1 MIQTNRKLEQGQQLD
16 GAPRQPAGAAV
27 TAGSRAPTTRRST
40 STAIELRD
48 VHRRYGRATALDGLD
63 LVVGTGELFGLIGPN
78 GAGKTTALRVALG
91 LVRPDWGR
99 VRLLGNDPRSAG
111 HGRGLRVGSLVA
123 GPALSPR
130 LTGREHLSL
139 MARWAGAPEVEV
151 DRVIAAL
158 GMGRM
163 TERPIGT
170 YSTGMRQI
178 LGLGAAFIGPPE
190 LLILDEPTTGL
201 DPANRRR
208 VNELLVEQVRAG
220 GTVLVS
226 SHNLDEAERLCSR
239 VGLMSDGRLVL
250 EGPPAEL
257 GSAAGRLEVSLD
269 DQDGGLEVLRRA
281 GFVCW
286 GDGPRIV
293 VDTGAVRA
301 GVAGGRGGEVVR
313 ALAEA
318 GLYPSEVRRAPTL
331 EIAYTDLIGGFRGR
345 G

>member
-1 MIQTNRKLEQGQQLD
+1 MIQINRRLEHGQRPD
-16 GAPRQPAGAAV
+16 GAPVVDAVPGQPGPRADAA
-27 TAGSRAPTTRRST
+27 SP
-40 STAIELRD
+40 TAIELRD

-99 VRLLGNDPRSAG
+99 VRLLGHDPRSAAR
-111 HGRGLRVGSLVA
+111 HRGLRVGSLVA

-130 LTGREHLSL
+130 LTGREHLSF

-151 DRVIAAL
+151 DRVIGAL

-178 LGLGAAFIGPPE
+178 LALGAAFIGPAE
-190 LLILDEPTTGL
+190 LLVLDEPTTGL

-208 VNELLVEQVRAG
+208 VNELLVEHVRAG

-226 SHNLDEAERLCSR
+226 SHDLDEAERLCTR
-239 VGLMSDGRLVL
+239 VGLMSDGRLVM

-257 GSAAGRLEVSLD
+257 GSAAGRVEVTVA
-269 DQDGGLEVLRRA
+269 DQPSALQVLRRA
-281 GFVCW
+281 GFLCW
-286 GDGPRIV
+286 GDGAKIV
-293 VDTGAVRA
+293 VDTGDGAAGARA
-301 GVAGGRGGEVVR
+301 GGTEVARV
-313 ALAEA
+313 LAEA
-318 GLYPSEVRRAPTL
+318 GMFPSDLRRAPTL
-331 EIAYTDLIGGFRGR
+331 EVAYTDQIGGFRGR

>member
-1 MIQTNRKLEQGQQLD
+1 
-16 GAPRQPAGAAV
+16 
-27 TAGSRAPTTRRST
+27 
-40 STAIELRD
+40 
-48 VHRRYGRATALDGLD
+48 
-63 LVVGTGELFGLIGPN
+63 
-78 GAGKTTALRVALG
+78 
-91 LVRPDWGR
+91 
-99 VRLLGNDPRSAG
+99 
-111 HGRGLRVGSLVA
+111 
-123 GPALSPR
+123 
-130 LTGREHLSL
+130 
-139 MARWAGAPEVEV
+139 V

-163 TERPIGT
+163 TERPIAT

-208 VNELLVEQVRAG
+208 VNELLAEQVRAG

-226 SHNLDEAERLCSR
+226 SHNLDEAERLCTR

-269 DQDGGLEVLRRA
+269 DQDQGLEALRRA

-293 VDTGAVRA
+293 VDTGAVGA
-301 GVAGGRGGEVVR
+301 GAGGRGAEVVK

-318 GLYPSEVRRAPTL
+318 GLYPAEVRRAPTL

>member
-1 MIQTNRKLEQGQQLD
+1 MIQINRQLEQGQRRD
-16 GAPRQPAGAAV
+16 GAPASNWRPERDPRPVRNRSG
-27 TAGSRAPTTRRST
+27 TTP
-40 STAIELRD
+40 TAIELRD

-63 LVVGTGELFGLIGPN
+63 LVVGSGELFGLIGPN

-91 LVRPDWGR
+91 LVRPDWGS
-99 VRLLGNDPRSAG
+99 VRLLGNDPRSAA

-130 LTGREHLSL
+130 LTGREHLSF

-151 DRVIAAL
+151 DRVIGAL

-163 TERPIGT
+163 TERPIAT

-178 LGLGAAFIGPPE
+178 LALGAAFIGPPE
-190 LLILDEPTTGL
+190 LLVLDEPTTGL

-208 VNELLVEQVRAG
+208 VNEMLAEHVRAG

-226 SHNLDEAERLCSR
+226 SHNLDEAERLCTR
-239 VGLMSDGRLVL
+239 VGLVSDGRLVL
-250 EGPPAEL
+250 EGPPSEL
-257 GSAAGRLEVSLD
+257 GAAAGRFEVTVA
-269 DQDGGLEVLRRA
+269 DQFEGLEVLRRA

-286 GDGPRIV
+286 GDGPKIV
-293 VDTGAVRA
+293 VDTGNGVGA
-301 GVAGGRGGEVVR
+301 GRTDGSEVAR

-318 GLYPSEVRRAPTL
+318 GVFPSDLRRAPTL
-331 EIAYTDLIGGFRGR
+331 EVAYTDLIGGFRGR

>member
-1 MIQTNRKLEQGQQLD
+1 MIQTNRQLEQGQRRD
-16 GAPRQPAGAAV
+16 GAPGVPRQRAGGARA
-27 TAGSRAPTTRRST
+27 TGSRAPT
-40 STAIELRD
+40 AVELRD

-63 LVVGTGELFGLIGPN
+63 LAVGTGELFGPN
-78 GAGKTTALRVALG
+78 GAGKTTALRVVLG

-111 HGRGLRVGSLVA
+111 HRRGLRVGSLVA

-163 TERPIGT
+163 TERPIAT

-178 LGLGAAFIGPPE
+178 LALGAAFLGPPE

-208 VNELLVEQVRAG
+208 VNELL
-220 GTVLVS
+220 
-226 SHNLDEAERLCSR
+226 AE
-239 VGLMSDGRLVL
+239 
-250 EGPPAEL
+250 
-257 GSAAGRLEVSLD
+257 
-269 DQDGGLEVLRRA
+269 
-281 GFVCW
+281 
-286 GDGPRIV
+286 
-293 VDTGAVRA
+293 
-301 GVAGGRGGEVVR
+301 
-313 ALAEA
+313 
-318 GLYPSEVRRAPTL
+318 
-331 EIAYTDLIGGFRGR
+331 
-345 G
+345 

>member
-1 MIQTNRKLEQGQQLD
+1 VPDRLPDRLPDQ
-16 GAPRQPAGAAV
+16 APEAAGTGAAGQE
-27 TAGSRAPTTRRST
+27 TAV
-40 STAIELRD
+40 LLHD

-91 LVRPDWGR
+91 LVRPDWGT
-99 VRLLGNDPRSAG
+99 VQLLGQDPRSAAG
-111 HGRGLRVGSLVA
+111 GRGLRVGSLVA

-151 DRVIAAL
+151 DRVISSF

-163 TERPIGT
+163 TERPIAT

-178 LGLGAAFIGPPE
+178 LALGAAFLGPPE
-190 LLILDEPTTGL
+190 LLVLDEPTTGL

-208 VNELLVEQVRAG
+208 VNELLADHVRAG

-226 SHNLDEAERLCSR
+226 SHNLEEAERLCTR
-239 VGLMSDGRLVL
+239 VGLVSDGRLVVD
-250 EGPPAEL
+250 GPPSEL
-257 GSAAGRLEVSLD
+257 GSAAGRFEVVVHD
-269 DQDGGLEVLRRA
+269 PAAGMQVLRKA
-281 GFVCW
+281 NFVCW
-286 GDGPRIV
+286 QDSDKIV
-293 VDTGAVRA
+293 VDTGDGFQV
-301 GVAGGRGGEVVR
+301 GRRDGSAIAR
-313 ALAEA
+313 ALADA
-318 GLYPSEVRRAPTL
+318 GIYPSDLRRAPTL
-331 EIAYTDLIGGFRGR
+331 EIAYADLIGGFRGR

>member
-1 MIQTNRKLEQGQQLD
+1 MIQTNRQLEQGQRRD
-16 GAPRQPAGAAV
+16 GAPGVPRQRAGGARA
-27 TAGSRAPTTRRST
+27 TGSRAPT
-40 STAIELRD
+40 AVELRD

-63 LVVGTGELFGLIGPN
+63 LAVGTGELFGLIGPN
-78 GAGKTTALRVALG
+78 GAGKTTALRVVLG

-111 HGRGLRVGSLVA
+111 HRRGLRVGSLVA

-163 TERPIGT
+163 TERPIAT

-178 LGLGAAFIGPPE
+178 LALGAAFLGPPE

-208 VNELLVEQVRAG
+208 VNELL
-220 GTVLVS
+220 
-226 SHNLDEAERLCSR
+226 AE
-239 VGLMSDGRLVL
+239 
-250 EGPPAEL
+250 
-257 GSAAGRLEVSLD
+257 
-269 DQDGGLEVLRRA
+269 
-281 GFVCW
+281 
-286 GDGPRIV
+286 
-293 VDTGAVRA
+293 
-301 GVAGGRGGEVVR
+301 
-313 ALAEA
+313 
-318 GLYPSEVRRAPTL
+318 
-331 EIAYTDLIGGFRGR
+331 
-345 G
+345 